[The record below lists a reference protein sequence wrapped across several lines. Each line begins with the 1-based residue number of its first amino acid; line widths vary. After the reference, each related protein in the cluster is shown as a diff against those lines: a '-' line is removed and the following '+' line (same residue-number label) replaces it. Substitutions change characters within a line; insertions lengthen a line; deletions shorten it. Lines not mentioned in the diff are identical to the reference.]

1 MTLTVVI
8 KHNGKV
14 NKAGKLSVID
24 EQGKTLLS
32 KIPVAIPLKLSK
44 SSLEYSCMAKVMS
57 FNLNR
62 DLLKETFKDIEKD
75 KTQYK
80 NAFNDFT
87 ENGINNSFIVANT
100 IVIACDQVLVND
112 ETAFIIKDKDF
123 KTLVS
128 ILSQSGKSFKVE
140 VKHSSFMFF
149 LEDVSDYQVKNVQD
163 FYFKMQ
169 KEEVNLSNKVK
180 VLKEK
185 EQQKQKIIT
194 KVSQK
199 NVVSQRNNFDTDP
212 LNDLLAFYNP
222 ELALMFRPHSTL
234 AWFLYFNDLGDNI
247 NQRIIDDNIHNISGF
262 ENVASSE
269 VRHNPE
275 GYTVKLFDD
284 VDKTNE
290 IGVLKFDTATNSC
303 ELRTQTGEKNIIVPD
318 ELGKLNVSFVSEN
331 GSSTSLEM
339 VQDGDNFIGNW
350 HTNQVGSAL
359 GAGFTLDSSFD
370 FCSNVGKANDLSGYL
385 YVPDKEVEQENF
397 VAPVEV
403 EKEVINHQASVVE
416 DNNVFNQTVSP
427 SHEPVYE
434 SLVQTSATD
443 NSSWASADP
452 YSN

>member
-1 MTLTVVI
+1 
-8 KHNGKV
+8 
-14 NKAGKLSVID
+14 
-24 EQGKTLLS
+24 
-32 KIPVAIPLKLSK
+32 
-44 SSLEYSCMAKVMS
+44 
-57 FNLNR
+57 
-62 DLLKETFKDIEKD
+62 
-75 KTQYK
+75 
-80 NAFNDFT
+80 
-87 ENGINNSFIVANT
+87 
-100 IVIACDQVLVND
+100 
-112 ETAFIIKDKDF
+112 
-123 KTLVS
+123 
-128 ILSQSGKSFKVE
+128 
-140 VKHSSFMFF
+140 
-149 LEDVSDYQVKNVQD
+149 
-163 FYFKMQ
+163 
-169 KEEVNLSNKVK
+169 
-180 VLKEK
+180 
-185 EQQKQKIIT
+185 
-194 KVSQK
+194 
-199 NVVSQRNNFDTDP
+199 
-212 LNDLLAFYNP
+212 
-222 ELALMFRPHSTL
+222 MFRPHSTL

-318 ELGKLNVSFVSEN
+318 ESGKLNVSFVSEN

-350 HTNQVGSAL
+350 HTNQVGAAL

-385 YVPDKEVEQENF
+385 YVPEKEVEQESF

-434 SLVQTSATD
+434 SPVQTSATD

>member
-1 MTLTVVI
+1 
-8 KHNGKV
+8 
-14 NKAGKLSVID
+14 
-24 EQGKTLLS
+24 
-32 KIPVAIPLKLSK
+32 
-44 SSLEYSCMAKVMS
+44 
-57 FNLNR
+57 
-62 DLLKETFKDIEKD
+62 
-75 KTQYK
+75 
-80 NAFNDFT
+80 
-87 ENGINNSFIVANT
+87 
-100 IVIACDQVLVND
+100 
-112 ETAFIIKDKDF
+112 
-123 KTLVS
+123 
-128 ILSQSGKSFKVE
+128 
-140 VKHSSFMFF
+140 
-149 LEDVSDYQVKNVQD
+149 
-163 FYFKMQ
+163 
-169 KEEVNLSNKVK
+169 
-180 VLKEK
+180 
-185 EQQKQKIIT
+185 
-194 KVSQK
+194 
-199 NVVSQRNNFDTDP
+199 
-212 LNDLLAFYNP
+212 
-222 ELALMFRPHSTL
+222 MFRPHSTL

-403 EKEVINHQASVVE
+403 EKEVINHQASVLE

-434 SLVQTSATD
+434 SPVQTSATD

>member
-1 MTLTVVI
+1 M
-8 KHNGKV
+8 
-14 NKAGKLSVID
+14 
-24 EQGKTLLS
+24 
-32 KIPVAIPLKLSK
+32 
-44 SSLEYSCMAKVMS
+44 
-57 FNLNR
+57 
-62 DLLKETFKDIEKD
+62 
-75 KTQYK
+75 
-80 NAFNDFT
+80 
-87 ENGINNSFIVANT
+87 
-100 IVIACDQVLVND
+100 VND

-169 KEEVNLSNKVK
+169 QEEVNLSNKVK

-303 ELRTQTGEKNIIVPD
+303 ELRTQSGEKNIIVPD

-416 DNNVFNQTVSP
+416 DNNVFNQTVSH

-434 SLVQTSATD
+434 SPVQTSATD

>member
-169 KEEVNLSNKVK
+169 QEEVNLSNKVK

-275 GYTVKLFDD
+275 GYTVKLFR
-284 VDKTNE
+284 
-290 IGVLKFDTATNSC
+290 GLHC
-303 ELRTQTGEKNIIVPD
+303 QT
-318 ELGKLNVSFVSEN
+318 F
-331 GSSTSLEM
+331 
-339 VQDGDNFIGNW
+339 
-350 HTNQVGSAL
+350 
-359 GAGFTLDSSFD
+359 
-370 FCSNVGKANDLSGYL
+370 
-385 YVPDKEVEQENF
+385 
-397 VAPVEV
+397 
-403 EKEVINHQASVVE
+403 
-416 DNNVFNQTVSP
+416 
-427 SHEPVYE
+427 
-434 SLVQTSATD
+434 
-443 NSSWASADP
+443 
-452 YSN
+452 

>member
-169 KEEVNLSNKVK
+169 QEEVNLSNKVK

-212 LNDLLAFYNP
+212 LNDLLAFY
-222 ELALMFRPHSTL
+222 
-234 AWFLYFNDLGDNI
+234 
-247 NQRIIDDNIHNISGF
+247 
-262 ENVASSE
+262 
-269 VRHNPE
+269 NPE

-434 SLVQTSATD
+434 SPVQTSATD

>member
-1 MTLTVVI
+1 MTLTVSI

-44 SSLEYSCMAKVMS
+44 SSLEYSCMAKVVS

-62 DLLKETFKDIEKD
+62 SLLKETFEDIEKD

-87 ENGINNSFIVANT
+87 ENGINHSFIVANT

-128 ILSQSGKSFKVE
+128 ILSQNGTSFKVE

-149 LEDVSDYQVKNVQD
+149 LEDVSNYQVKNVQG
-163 FYFKMQ
+163 FYVKMQ
-169 KEEVNLSNKVK
+169 KEEDNLSKK
-180 VLKEK
+180 IKALKEK
-185 EQQKQKIIT
+185 EQQKKQVVNK
-194 KVSQK
+194 
-199 NVVSQRNNFDTDP
+199 VSQRNAINQRNSFDTDP

-247 NQRIIDDNIHNISGF
+247 NQKIIDDHIHNISGF

-269 VRHNPE
+269 VRHSPE

-284 VDKTNE
+284 ADKTNE
-290 IGVLKFDTATNSC
+290 VGVLKFNTATNSC
-303 ELRTQTGEKNIIVPD
+303 ELKTETGEKNIIVPD
-318 ELGKLNVSFVSEN
+318 ESGKLNVEFISKN

-339 VQDGDNFIGNW
+339 VQDGDTFIGNW
-350 HTNQVGSAL
+350 QTNQVGTAL

-385 YVPDKEVEQENF
+385 YIPDKEVEQESF

-403 EKEVINHQASVVE
+403 EKDVINHQASVVE
-416 DNNVFNQTVSP
+416 DNNVFNKTVSP
-427 SHEPVYE
+427 EPVYE
-434 SLVQTSATD
+434 SPVQTSATV
-443 NSSWASADP
+443 
-452 YSN
+452 YHM